1 MLSINKLKYYAKVF
15 CNVFRSAFAAPAPTL
30 GGGSGQLDPATL
42 QARRALAEKLK
53 QEVIGNEEE
62 Y

>member
-1 MLSINKLKYYAKVF
+1 MEPPILF
-15 CNVFRSAFAAPAPTL
+15 FFRSAFAADNTPPAL

-53 QEVIGNEEE
+53 QEVIGNEDQDDFA
-62 Y
+62 

>member
-1 MLSINKLKYYAKVF
+1 MFY
-15 CNVFRSAFAAPAPTL
+15 NVFRSAFAAPAPAL

>member
-1 MLSINKLKYYAKVF
+1 MITFVCL
-15 CNVFRSAFAAPAPTL
+15 RSAFGADTKAPVL

-62 Y
+62 D